1 LNERLTSLAC
11 MSASMEGLSE
21 REREDLVGS
30 PARWKGPS
38 LQTTPMRPGDRIPY
52 REGLNSVLS
61 LRGDSRCYLQA
72 AAPAFENKEEDFPSL
87 GKEGK
92 GGKGGK
98 AAAPAVSAWGAPKGW
113 GPRKGGVL

>member
-1 LNERLTSLAC
+1 